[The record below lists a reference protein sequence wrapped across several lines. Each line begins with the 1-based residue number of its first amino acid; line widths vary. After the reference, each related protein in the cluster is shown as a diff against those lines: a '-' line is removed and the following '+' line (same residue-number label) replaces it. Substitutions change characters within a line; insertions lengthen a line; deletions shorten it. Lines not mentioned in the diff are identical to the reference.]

1 MTEDDNSNS
10 SNLLTPEQK
19 ALIQENYERAKRR
32 RLERYLEEA
41 EKQAE
46 QDDDDRQKEKQK
58 ELEELGGGGF
68 IPEESLPEEPI
79 PIIPQPEIL
88 FPLEMNEKCK
98 VCGSL
103 ELDDLIRRGYKV
115 LVCPRC
121 REALPD
127 RFDLITKTAAKDEFL
142 LTDEELRDGSRLP
155 HTTKPNPL
163 KPTWSSMQLFLREQV
178 LAFALEK
185 WGGLEQIQ
193 EEAQRRA
200 DAHQAAKEKKFAANL
215 KELRSKTRLT
225 GSHNRQQV
233 SRHYKHTFVERKGKG
248 GDQVESVCSECGFKV
263 VSEEL

>member
-1 MTEDDNSNS
+1 MTEDES
-10 SNLLTPEQK
+10 SKPLTPEQK
-19 ALIQENYERAKRR
+19 ALIQGNYERAKRR
-32 RLERYLEEA
+32 RLERFLEEF

-46 QDDDDRQKEKQK
+46 QDDDDRQGEKRK
-58 ELEELGGGGF
+58 ELVEQGAGGF
-68 IPEESLPEEPI
+68 IPEDLPEEQI
-79 PIIPQPEIL
+79 PIIRQPEIL
-88 FPLEMNEKCK
+88 FPLEMNERCK
-98 VCGSL
+98 VCGSV
-103 ELDDLIRRGYKV
+103 ELDDSIRRSYKA

-127 RFDLITKTAAKDEFL
+127 RFGLITKTAAKDEFL

-163 KPTWSSMQLFLREQV
+163 KPTWSNMQLFLREQV

-200 DAHQAAKEKKFAANL
+200 NAHQSAKEKKFAANL
-215 KELRSKTRLT
+215 MELRRKTRLT
-225 GSHNRQQV
+225 GSRSKQPS
-233 SRHYKHTFVERKGKG
+233 SRHHKHSFVERKEKDGS
-248 GDQVESVCSECGFKV
+248 QVESVCSECGFKV